1 MKQSKEEVT
10 LDYGRN
16 DSFWRRNLPY
26 LREHW
31 AGLVFAAFIGNAL
44 SIVIAAVI
52 LPQVWGSFRFIAAL
66 VAWIVLSAAVYGAM
80 ALLDRLFE
88 RATENNYKSLLIS
101 RYLRKR
107 RIAWVS
113 LIAVMLCTTM
123 VLVVISVMGGWLR
136 MFNESFHSISGDVIV
151 HGKSET
157 GFPDYQL
164 MIDKMKQLPEVKAAV
179 PVVRS
184 MGLANFNNAF
194 LKGVQVIGYPP
205 NIGEVNGFA
214 DSLFRLKG
222 SKNVTFDLLP
232 DVQYFPPG
240 QIKAD
245 VTKWKGIIPGGA
257 LIGVHKDESG
267 DFVRPPGM
275 YNAYVDLTLLPISTQ
290 GSHIDLTAKSRSFYW
305 IIDDSR
311 TKVSIQDS
319 NTVYLAFDTLQRE
332 LGMDGTDD
340 HPART
345 SDIQVSL
352 KPGVDLEAGRK
363 KIEQVVLE
371 VKNRNIPAGVQVAYD
386 PFPVEVQTWKEVH
399 EDFIH
404 AVEKEK
410 GLVTILFGLIS
421 IVAVFLIFC
430 IFYMIVVEKTRDI
443 GIIKSVGATSGVIA
457 SIFLGYGMA
466 IGIVGGFLGLGAG
479 WLIVHYI
486 NQLHEWLGRI
496 SGGRIVMWDPKVY
509 LFDLIP
515 NTIDAKEATII
526 VIVAI
531 ISSVLGALVPALR
544 AARLHPIEALRW
556 E

>member
-1 MKQSKEEVT
+1 MYK
-10 LDYGRN
+10 LH
-16 DSFWRRNLPY
+16 L
-26 LREHW
+26 
-31 AGLVFAAFIGNAL
+31 
-44 SIVIAAVI
+44 I
-52 LPQVWGSFRFIAAL
+52 L
-66 VAWIVLSAAVYGAM
+66 
-80 ALLDRLFE
+80 
-88 RATENNYKSLLIS
+88 K
-101 RYLRKR
+101 YLRKR

-113 LIAVMLCTTM
+113 LIAVTLCTAM

-136 MFNESFHSISGDVIV
+136 MFNESFHGISGDVIV
-151 HGKSET
+151 RGKSET

-164 MIDKMKQLPEVKAAV
+164 MIDEMKKLPEVKAAV
-179 PVVRS
+179 PVART

-214 DSLFRLKG
+214 DSLYRLKG

-232 DVQYFPPG
+232 DMQYFPPG

-245 VTKWKGIIPGGA
+245 VTKWKGIIPGGS
-257 LIGVHKDESG
+257 LIGVRKDDSG
-267 DFVRPPGM
+267 EFVRPPGM
-275 YNAYVDLTLLPISTQ
+275 YNAYVDLTLLPVSTQ

-311 TKVSIQDS
+311 SKVSIQDS

-332 LGMDGTDD
+332 LGMDGSDD

-345 SDIQVSL
+345 SDIQVAL
-352 KPGVDLEAGRK
+352 KPGVDLETGRRK
-363 KIEQVVLE
+363 VEEVVRA
-371 VKNRNIPAGVQVAYD
+371 VKNRNIPADVKSVWD
-386 PFPVEVQTWKEVH
+386 PFPVEVQTWKEMH
-399 EDFIH
+399 EDFIN

-421 IVAVFLIFC
+421 IVAAFLIFC
-430 IFYMIVVEKTRDI
+430 IFYMIVVEKTKDI
-443 GIIKSVGATSGVIA
+443 GIIKSVGATSGGIA

-466 IGIVGGFLGLGAG
+466 IGMLGGLLGLGAG

-486 NQLHEWLGRI
+486 NQLHEWLGKI
-496 SGGRIVMWDPKVY
+496 SGGKIVMWDPKVY

-515 NTIDAKEATII
+515 NTIDPTEATII

-531 ISSVLGALVPALR
+531 IFSVLGAAYPAWR
-544 AARLHPIEALRW
+544 ASRMQPVEALRW